1 MTLSPFLGRALAIVL
16 LLAAIGGIWSLMV
29 EPMMTKYRLNAVT
42 IHQSKA
48 LIERYRRIAMVRRPL
63 EKQLATLKRRGPS
76 TGGYLEGASDTLAAA
91 KLQNRVK
98 GVVANSGGEIKSSQ
112 ILPPSDDANHHAIN
126 IRVQL
131 SADIASLQAI
141 FHALES
147 ENAFLFLDN
156 VDVRRQRARRRRK
169 NKPADD
175 GRLTVRFD
183 VSGYVR
189 REGP

>member
-1 MTLSPFLGRALAIVL
+1 MTLSPFLTRTLAVVL
-16 LLAAIGGIWSLMV
+16 LLGAIGGIWSLLI
-29 EPMMTKYRLNAVT
+29 EPVMTKYRLSAESIV
-42 IHQSKA
+42 QSEA
-48 LIERYRRIAMVRRPL
+48 LIERYSRIARMREPR
-63 EKQLATLKRRGPS
+63 EKQLATLKRLAPS

-98 GVVANSGGEIKSSQ
+98 GVVATSGGQIKSSQ
-112 ILPPSDDANHHAIN
+112 ILPPRDDGNHRAIK

-141 FHALES
+141 FYLLES
-147 ENAFLFLDN
+147 ENTFLFLDN
-156 VDVRRQRARRRRK
+156 VDVRRKRARRRR
-169 NKPADD
+169 NKSADD

-189 REGP
+189 REGS

>member
-1 MTLSPFLGRALAIVL
+1 MTLSPFLGRTLAVVL
-16 LLAAIGGIWSLMV
+16 LLATIGGIWSLIV
-29 EPMMTKYRLNAVT
+29 EPVMTKYRLSAESMV
-42 IHQSKA
+42 QSEA
-48 LIERYRRIAMVRRPL
+48 LIERYLRIAKVRVPL
-63 EKQLATLKRRGPS
+63 GKQLVSLRRRGPS

-98 GVVANSGGEIKSSQ
+98 GVVDASGGEIKSSQ
-112 ILPPSDDANHHAIN
+112 ILPPRDDGNHRAIN

-131 SADIASLQAI
+131 SADIAGLQAI

-147 ENAFLFLDN
+147 ENTLLFLDN
-156 VDVRRQRARRRRK
+156 VDVRRQRSRRRK
-169 NKPADD
+169 NKPAND

-189 REGP
+189 REGS

>member
-1 MTLSPFLGRALAIVL
+1 MTLSPFLGRSLAIVL

-29 EPMMTKYRLNAVT
+29 EPMMTKYRLSAVT
-42 IHQSKA
+42 IHQSKT
-48 LIERYRRIAMVRRPL
+48 LIERYRRIAKAREPL

-98 GVVANSGGEIKSSQ
+98 GVVATAGGEIKSSQ
-112 ILPPSDDANHHAIN
+112 ILPPRDDGSHRAIN

-131 SADIASLQAI
+131 SADIESLQAI

-147 ENAFLFLDN
+147 ENTLLFLDN
-156 VDVRRQRARRRRK
+156 VDVRRQRARRRR
-169 NKPADD
+169 NKSADD

-189 REGP
+189 REGS

>member
-1 MTLSPFLGRALAIVL
+1 MTLSPFLGRSLAIIL
-16 LLAAIGGIWSLMV
+16 LLAAIGAIWSLMV
-29 EPMMTKYRLNAVT
+29 EPTMTKYRLSAVT
-42 IHQSKA
+42 IVQSEA
-48 LIERYRRIAMVRRPL
+48 LIERYQRIAKARQPL
-63 EKQLATLKRRGPS
+63 EKQLATLRRRGPS

-98 GVVANSGGEIKSSQ
+98 GVVATSSGEIKSSQ

-141 FHALES
+141 LHALES

>member
-1 MTLSPFLGRALAIVL
+1 MTLSPFLSRSLAVVL
-16 LLAAIGGIWSLMV
+16 LLAAIGGIWSLIV
-29 EPMMTKYRLNAVT
+29 EPVMTKYRLSAESMV
-42 IHQSKA
+42 QSEA
-48 LIERYRRIAMVRRPL
+48 LIGRYLRIAKVRAPL

-98 GVVANSGGEIKSSQ
+98 GVVDASGGEIKSSQ
-112 ILPPSDDANHHAIN
+112 ILPPRVDAHHRANN

-147 ENAFLFLDN
+147 ENTFLFLDN
-156 VDVRRQRARRRRK
+156 VDVRRKRARRRR

-189 REGP
+189 

>member
-1 MTLSPFLGRALAIVL
+1 MTLSPFLSRTLAVVL
-16 LLAAIGGIWSLMV
+16 LLGAIGGIWSLLI
-29 EPMMTKYRLNAVT
+29 EPVMTKYRLSAESMV
-42 IHQSKA
+42 QSRA
-48 LIERYRRIAMVRRPL
+48 LIERYLRIAKVRAPL
-63 EKQLATLKRRGPS
+63 EKQMAALKRRGPS

-98 GVVANSGGEIKSSQ
+98 GVVATSGGEIKSSQ
-112 ILPPSDDANHHAIN
+112 ILPPRDDGSHRAIN

-131 SADIASLQAI
+131 SADIVSLQAI

-147 ENAFLFLDN
+147 ENTILFLDN
-156 VDVRRQRARRRRK
+156 IDVRRKRTRRRR
-169 NKPADD
+169 NKSVDD

>member
-16 LLAAIGGIWSLMV
+16 LLAAGGGIWSLMV

>member
-1 MTLSPFLGRALAIVL
+1 MTLSPFLARSLAIVL

-29 EPMMTKYRLNAVT
+29 EPTMTKYRLSAVT
-42 IHQSKA
+42 IDQSKT
-48 LIERYRRIAMVRRPL
+48 LIERYRRIAKAREPL

-98 GVVANSGGEIKSSQ
+98 GVVATAGGEIKSSQ

-126 IRVQL
+126 IRLQL
-131 SADIASLQAI
+131 SADIASLQTI
-141 FHALES
+141 LHTLES

-156 VDVRRQRARRRRK
+156 VDVRRQRA
-169 NKPADD
+169 PC
-175 GRLTVRFD
+175 
-183 VSGYVR
+183 
-189 REGP
+189 

>member
-63 EKQLATLKRRGPS
+63 ETQLATLKRRGPS

-183 VSGYVR
+183 VSGDVR

>member
-1 MTLSPFLGRALAIVL
+1 MTLSPFLSRTLAIVL
-16 LLAAIGGIWSLMV
+16 LLGAIGGIWSFIV
-29 EPMMTKYRLNAVT
+29 EPAMTKYRMSAESIV
-42 IHQSKA
+42 QSRA
-48 LIERYRRIAMVRRPL
+48 LIERYRRIAKVREPL
-63 EKQLATLKRRGPS
+63 EKQLNSLKRRGPS

-91 KLQNRVK
+91 GLQNRVK
-98 GVVANSGGEIKSSQ
+98 GIVATSGGEIKSSQ
-112 ILPPSDDANHHAIN
+112 ILPPRDDGNHRAIN

-141 FHALES
+141 FHSLES
-147 ENAFLFLDN
+147 ENTFLFLDN
-156 VDVRRQRARRRRK
+156 VDVRRQRARRRK

-189 REGP
+189 REGS

>member
-1 MTLSPFLGRALAIVL
+1 MTLSPFLGRTLAVVL
-16 LLAAIGGIWSLMV
+16 LLGAIGGIWSLIV
-29 EPMMTKYRLNAVT
+29 EPVMTKYRLSAESMV
-42 IHQSKA
+42 QSKA
-48 LIERYRRIAMVRRPL
+48 LIERYSRIAKVREPL
-63 EKQLATLKRRGPS
+63 EKQLISLKRRGPS

-98 GVVANSGGEIKSSQ
+98 GVVATSGGEIKSSQ
-112 ILPPSDDANHHAIN
+112 ILPPRDDGNHRAIN

-147 ENAFLFLDN
+147 ENTLLFLDN
-156 VDVRRQRARRRRK
+156 VDVRRQRARRRK
-169 NKPADD
+169 NKSAANRP
-175 GRLTVRFD
+175 LTVRFD

-189 REGP
+189 REGS

>member
-1 MTLSPFLGRALAIVL
+1 MTLSPFLSRTLAVVL
-16 LLAAIGGIWSLMV
+16 LLGAIGGIWSLLI
-29 EPMMTKYRLNAVT
+29 EPVMTKYRLSAESMV
-42 IHQSKA
+42 QSRA
-48 LIERYRRIAMVRRPL
+48 LIERYLRIAKVRAPL
-63 EKQLATLKRRGPS
+63 EKQMAALKRRGPS

-98 GVVANSGGEIKSSQ
+98 GVVATSGGEIKSSQ
-112 ILPPSDDANHHAIN
+112 ILPPRDDGSHRAIN

-131 SADIASLQAI
+131 SADIVSLQAI

-147 ENAFLFLDN
+147 ENTILFLDN
-156 VDVRRQRARRRRK
+156 IDVRRKRTRRRR
-169 NKPADD
+169 NKSVDD

-189 REGP
+189 REGS

>member
-1 MTLSPFLGRALAIVL
+1 MTLSPFLGRTLAVVL
-16 LLAAIGGIWSLMV
+16 LLATIGGIWSLIV
-29 EPMMTKYRLNAVT
+29 EPVMTKYRLSAESMV
-42 IHQSKA
+42 QSEA
-48 LIERYRRIAMVRRPL
+48 LIERYLRIAKVRVPL
-63 EKQLATLKRRGPS
+63 GKQLVSLRRRGPS

-98 GVVANSGGEIKSSQ
+98 GVVDASGGEIKSSQ
-112 ILPPSDDANHHAIN
+112 ILPPRDDGNHRAIN

-131 SADIASLQAI
+131 SADIVSLQAI

-147 ENAFLFLDN
+147 ANTLLFLDN
-156 VDVRRQRARRRRK
+156 VDVRRQRSRRRK
-169 NKPADD
+169 SRSAND

-189 REGP
+189 REGS